1 MKINWEKRY
10 LEHRDWSNPYIYEIR
25 DNDMG
30 EGRIGLISF
39 PSKEQNLTFLDKY
52 IADGNEFYEYIVGT
66 IDTSKLPISFTINYS
81 NGKYKLTSNSPIS
94 LKTYEELSLRVENWG
109 EFENINR
116 CMNRAMSVI
125 KGFQIYFLTGKENDG
140 EYLKY

>member
-10 LEHRDWSNPYIYEIR
+10 IEYRDWSNPYIIKNR
-25 DNDMG
+25 DDGMG

-39 PSKEQNLTFLDKY
+39 PSKEQDLTFLGKY
-52 IADGNEFYEYIVGT
+52 VADGNEFYEHIIGT

-81 NGKYKLTSNSPIS
+81 DGKYKLTSNSPIS
-94 LKTYEELSLRVENWG
+94 LRTYEELSLRNENWG
-109 EFENINR
+109 EFESINR

-125 KGFQIYFLTGKENDG
+125 KGFQVHILTGKENDG